1 MFADELSAR
10 LAASGVH
17 VLKETH
23 VKQLL
28 SPRSEATQSD
38 DDDSSAA
45 SCECVMVSAAHGRRS
60 VTADAVVLAC
70 GAREAGPIERS
81 SADSGGDTAGS
92 GGGGSGGS
100 AWIAGSRTARVFH
113 TTHVLDLIGAKA
125 LPSAQ
130 PLVLGSDLVAYGSAA
145 KLHSTATNANGS
157 SGNGSSSSSS
167 PASGSSQALM
177 VDSSGPSGGGGFK
190 GWLEPWIAKLYFSRY
205 APAPSWQGSYTGAT
219 LFPAP
224 VRGSSSKNAFLIPFS
239 DGR

>member
-1 MFADELSAR
+1 
-10 LAASGVH
+10 
-17 VLKETH
+17 

-28 SPRSEATQSD
+28 RSEATQSD

-92 GGGGSGGS
+92 GGGGSGS

-145 KLHSTATNANGS
+145 KLHSTATNANDS
-157 SGNGSSSSSS
+157 SSNSSSSSSS

-224 VRGSSSKNAFLIPFS
+224 VRGSSKNAFLIPLKLKGGFLMADDHLPRQTTGS
-239 DGR
+239 GPTQKES

>member
-1 MFADELSAR
+1 VFADELSAR

-17 VLKETH
+17 VRKETH

-28 SPRSEATQSD
+28 RSEATQSD

-92 GGGGSGGS
+92 GGGGSGS

-145 KLHSTATNANGS
+145 KLHSTATNANDS
-157 SGNGSSSSSS
+157 SSNSSSSSS